1 MIALALLLLA
11 PHFPGGP
18 GWHTGAA
25 GSHSWAATVPLRD
38 CANCIPHRTLAHLPP
53 DGIVIQLTVATE
65 RRIHGTAARWPTQ
78 VRRREVVAG
87 FEGVPARYGV
97 VQQFT
102 HTGRIEHILWVW
114 FGRAQPTAAQLGAA
128 NAQLRG
134 LR

>member
-25 GSHSWAATVPLRD
+25 RSHSWAATVRLRD
-38 CANCIPHRTLAHLPP
+38 CPNCIPHRTLAVLPP

-65 RRIHGTAARWPTQ
+65 RRIHGAAARWPTQ
-78 VRRREVVAG
+78 IRLREVVAG
-87 FEGVPARYGV
+87 FEGVPSRYGV

-102 HTGRIEHILWVW
+102 HTGRVEHVLWVW
-114 FGRAQPTAAQLGAA
+114 FGRAQPTRAQLAAA
-128 NAQLRG
+128 NLQLRG